1 MVLETVVLAPAEQQ
15 ARSERTVCRSCWIE
29 TTNDD
34 GESSNVER
42 APWPCEVVR
51 TRREFVGYL
60 RWRQCDRHA
69 EQTINDAVTASRDAL
84 PWVGQKCERCTEDDL
99 AAMIAGNPEATRLA
113 SQLKASSYRNLSTV
127 LENARLRERVAALEN
142 QAEQSDWR
150 VLKLTDALADL
161 VLLIH
166 ETRHDG
172 TPVGCAERICE
183 IGKQLVQ
190 AARDSVVDNLADAL
204 TQADEAGGGAG

>member
-1 MVLETVVLAPAEQQ
+1 VSDETTTTRHEPMVLETVVLAPAEQQ

-113 SQLKASSYRNLSTV
+113 SQLKASSYRNLSIV
-127 LENARLRERVAALEN
+127 LENARLRERVAALEG
-142 QAEQSDWR
+142 AGE
-150 VLKLTDALADL
+150 KMHDALWAYWFPRGANPDL
-161 VLLIH
+161 DEVGRQAIKAWRLALI
-166 ETRHDG
+166 
-172 TPVGCAERICE
+172 
-183 IGKQLVQ
+183 Q
-190 AARDSVVDNLADAL
+190 S
-204 TQADEAGGGAG
+204 DEAGGGAG